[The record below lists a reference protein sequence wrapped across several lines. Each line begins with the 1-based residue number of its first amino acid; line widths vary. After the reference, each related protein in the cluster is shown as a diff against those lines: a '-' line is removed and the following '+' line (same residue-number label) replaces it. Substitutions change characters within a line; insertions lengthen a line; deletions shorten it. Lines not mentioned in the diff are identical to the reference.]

1 MDDDISSQTD
11 KEKELK
17 ENIKEFF
24 ESAVKEEREGKFNV
38 AVTLYFKA
46 LAVLADLYI
55 FRKDGNTPSSHSERF
70 RILEVKYP
78 EIYKLLDKNFSFYQD
93 SYRTKINKDVCEV
106 LKKDAEE
113 LIRILKI

>member
-1 MDDDISSQTD
+1 MDKDLNNQIG

-17 ENIKEFF
+17 ENIREFF
-24 ESAVKEEREGKFNV
+24 DSAVKEEREGKFNV

-55 FRKDGNTPSSHSERF
+55 LRKEGKTPSSHSERF
-70 RILEVKYP
+70 RILETKYP

-93 SYRTKINKDVCEV
+93 SYRIKINKEICEV
-106 LKKDAEE
+106 LKKDGEE

>member
-1 MDDDISSQTD
+1 MDKDVNNQIG

-17 ENIKEFF
+17 ENIREFF
-24 ESAVKEEREGKFNV
+24 DSAVKEEREEKFNV
-38 AVTLYFKA
+38 AATLYFKA

-55 FRKDGNTPSSHSERF
+55 FRKEGKTPSSHSERF
-70 RILEVKYP
+70 RILETKYP

-93 SYRTKINKDVCEV
+93 SYRTKINKEICEV